1 MKHFIALLGLALLGA
16 CSSPPPNPVGPD
28 VDTSTFTFNNF
39 EAGGGWSSNANQNN
53 PDLVVR
59 GNAHSGQ
66 YALRVD
72 RDHEYSLTYEM
83 PLGSISPRKFRAVHL
98 EAWVFMASERG
109 TATIGWQLMQPDGSA
124 AVTGGELKLRE
135 AVHDYGKWVKVT
147 TDFVLPAEAQALQRL
162 RVFMWRADAREEV
175 LLDDVK
181 LSIRN

>member
-1 MKHFIALLGLALLGA
+1 MQKLTALLGLALLAA
-16 CSSPPPNPVGPD
+16 CSSPNPVGPD

-72 RDHEYSLTYEM
+72 RDHEYSLTYDM
-83 PLGSISPRKFRAVHL
+83 PLGSISPTKFKTVHL
-98 EAWVFMASERG
+98 EAWVFMASKRG
-109 TATIGWQLMQPDGSA
+109 TATIGLQVMQPDGSA
-124 AVTGGELKLRE
+124 SVGGGELKFSE

-147 TDFVLPAEAQALQRL
+147 KDIALPDTITALQRL
-162 RVFMWRADAREEV
+162 RVFMWRADASEEV

-181 LSIRN
+181 LSIKN